1 MKPMLTNAVLMLFAV
16 YFTVFSQ
23 IKFDASEIKGPVCV
37 VMDSLNNNTFSLS
50 PDYSQYNVVITD
62 GFAHISL
69 KQKFINPGFN
79 IKSLVYVFPLPDAGS
94 VNAMEMKYHNKIYKA
109 VIYERTE
116 AQHIYDSVTAKGQNA
131 ALLVQERPN
140 IFQQSIANIAPG
152 DSAFIT
158 IKISMPLKYNN
169 RIYEL
174 SIPTM
179 IGARYQSS
187 GTAPVPSSGLW
198 NPPENRDG
206 STIQINLLLQTGFPV
221 EEIVS
226 PTHTLEVKEFSVCRD
241 LLIQRDVLSDSIKTN
256 SNYAKGIVLAQANS
270 YPNRDFVL
278 RFNRTAKNQDFNVVS
293 QLDTTYQKGHFAL
306 TLFPNDSSQDTTRYP
321 LEIVLLIDVSGS
333 QSGWPLQKE
342 KEIALEIL
350 NRLKPFDKISI
361 LAFSDQVYWAFNKVT
376 PSSATS
382 DTLKLAADYIKGLN
396 PLGGTQLLNGVQ
408 SALSVPKNTEYQR
421 YFIFLTDGFVTN
433 ETEIF
438 DAIKNHPSNP
448 TIFTFGAGNSLNRYF
463 LETSATV
470 GNGYATEVTELE
482 DAASMVE
489 PAWEKISSPQL
500 DKISVS
506 FSNETVGDI
515 IVPES
520 KTLYSGDAF
529 NIYGTYVKGGSTI
542 VTLKGYRDGKV
553 VEITKTIDF
562 ATSLNANFMLPQI
575 WAKKKIDYL
584 SIEQGTTDSKKD
596 SIILISEKYQVLSKY
611 TAFLA
616 VAPVDEKSPNEI
628 NEKRKHVDLVRKD
641 IRFVCNNRS
650 LVITLPEKEYITEII
665 IFDITGKVIFR
676 YNPGSINNR
685 YIWNGL
691 LKNGRGLISGR
702 YIVRVKTSSG
712 KIISHTFLWSTR

>member
-1 MKPMLTNAVLMLFAV
+1 MNTKLTSSAILLFAV
-16 YFTVFSQ
+16 CFTVLSQ
-23 IKFDASEIKGPVCV
+23 IKFDASAIKGPVCV
-37 VMDSLNNNTFSLS
+37 VMDSLNNTTFSLS

-69 KQKFINPGFN
+69 NQKFVNFGFK
-79 IKSLVYVFPLPDAGS
+79 IKSLVYVFPLPDAGI
-94 VNAMEMKYHNKIYKA
+94 VNAMEMRYHGKIYKA

-152 DSAFIT
+152 DSAFIN

-169 RIYEL
+169 RVYEL

-221 EEIVS
+221 DEIMS
-226 PTHTLEVKEFSVCRD
+226 PTHTLEIKEFSGCKD
-241 LLIQRDVLSDSIKTN
+241 LLIQRSVISDSEKIN
-256 SNYAKGIVLAQANS
+256 SAYVKGIVLAQANT

-278 RFNRTAKNQDFNVVS
+278 RFNRAAKNQDFNVAS

-306 TLFPNDSSQDTTRYP
+306 TLFPNDTSQDTTRYP

-333 QSGWPLQKE
+333 QDGWPLQKE

-376 PSSATS
+376 PSSATT

-396 PLGGTQLLNGVQ
+396 TLGGTQLLNGVL
-408 SALSVPKNTEYQR
+408 SALSVPKNSEYQR

-433 ETEIF
+433 EAAII
-438 DAIKNHPSNP
+438 DSIKNHPSNP
-448 TIFTFGAGNSLNRYF
+448 TIFTFGAGNNLNRYF

-470 GNGYATEVTELE
+470 GNGYATEVTQLE

-500 DKISVS
+500 VKISVS
-506 FSNETVGDI
+506 FSNETIGDV
-515 IVPES
+515 IVPVS
-520 KTLYSGDAF
+520 NTLYSGDAF
-529 NIYGTYVKGGSTI
+529 NVYGTYVKGGSTI
-542 VTLKGYRDGKV
+542 VTLKGYRDGKL
-553 VEITKTIDF
+553 VEFSKTVDF
-562 ATSLNANFMLPQI
+562 ANSLNANFMLPQI
-575 WAKKKIDYL
+575 WAKKKIDQL

-596 SIILISEKYQVLSKY
+596 SIILISTKYQVLSKY

-616 VAPVDEKSPNEI
+616 VAPVEEKAPVEI
-628 NEKRKHVDLVRKD
+628 SEKRKHVDPVRKD
-641 IRFVCNNRS
+641 IRFVCSNRS
-650 LVITLPEKEYITEII
+650 LVIMLPEKEYITEIV

-676 YNPGSINNR
+676 FNPGSTNNR

-691 LKNGRGLISGR
+691 LKNGRELVSGR
-702 YIVRVKTSSG
+702 YLIRVRTCSG
-712 KIISHTFLWSTR
+712 KVITHTFQWGTR